1 MGACYRLGGASSITT
16 RELIMGWKEVWEG
29 PYHEEIKEPVPEPEV
44 GKFGWVVDV
53 HGTQFL
59 FRSKNA
65 RKEAFKFYR
74 DQLDLFTP
82 PPEEKP
88 CLKTREEVAAFINDQ
103 FRDKY
108 GCSREKG
115 GWHYRKQDLR
125 VLMDFLYD
133 GEPLS
138 DEQKI
143 TGE

>member
-1 MGACYRLGGASSITT
+1 MMSKPIVQFKFIGGAGFIRIGHRARIMVFDHPKISRGGRWEEVTT
-16 RELIMGWKEVWEG
+16 TEVIEIDREG
-29 PYHEEIKEPVPEPEV
+29 
-44 GKFGWVVDV
+44 
-53 HGTQFL
+53 GTFETQ
-59 FRSKNA
+59 NTIY
-65 RKEAFKFYR
+65 KEAFKFYR

-108 GCSREKG
+108 VCSREKG
-115 GWHYRKQDLR
+115 GWHYGKQDLR

>member
-1 MGACYRLGGASSITT
+1 
-16 RELIMGWKEVWEG
+16 MGWKEVWEG

-44 GKFGWVVDV
+44 GRFGWVVDV
-53 HGTQFL
+53 HGTKFL
-59 FRSKNA
+59 FRSSKDA

-74 DQLDLFTP
+74 DQLYLFTP

-88 CLKTREEVAAFINDQ
+88 CLKTREEVATFINDQ
-103 FRDKY
+103 FSHEYINRLPKGSLRHY
-108 GCSREKG
+108 G
-115 GWHYRKQDLR
+115 KQDLR

-138 DEQKI
+138 DAQKI

>member
-1 MGACYRLGGASSITT
+1 
-16 RELIMGWKEVWEG
+16 MGWKEVWEG

-53 HGTQFL
+53 HGTKFL
-59 FRSKNA
+59 FRSSKNA

-103 FRDKY
+103 FSKAY
-108 GCSREKG
+108 VCSREKG
-115 GWHYRKQDLR
+115 AWHYGRQDLR

-143 TGE
+143 TGK